1 MFSILTTR
9 FCDILVFPPSAIK
22 WKKDTNKV
30 YGYKMIEMKGEEV
43 DKPASESNIEN
54 NNSTSPME
62 GINEVNIQNNPDID
76 KEDTSLL
83 SIKQESASI
92 CCDGDEEQRSQEGRD
107 PAEAAQMSPVETAT
121 LFLLSRIA
129 LFNKVMCL
137 QNSTSF
143 CIVFHPHS
151 SLSFLSNYVML
162 NISMGSY
169 NV

>member
-1 MFSILTTR
+1 
-9 FCDILVFPPSAIK
+9 
-22 WKKDTNKV
+22 
-30 YGYKMIEMKGEEV
+30 MIEMKGEEV

-54 NNSTSPME
+54 NNSTSPMD

-107 PAEAAQMSPVETAT
+107 AAEAAQMSPVETAT

-143 CIVFHPHS
+143 CIVFHPRSSSS
-151 SLSFLSNYVML
+151 SLKLCYAEYQYGFHLHRNPVFIPPVTTTCLQCLPTETVM
-162 NISMGSY
+162 
-169 NV
+169 

>member
-1 MFSILTTR
+1 
-9 FCDILVFPPSAIK
+9 
-22 WKKDTNKV
+22 
-30 YGYKMIEMKGEEV
+30 MIEMKGEEV

-54 NNSTSPME
+54 NNSTSPMD

-143 CIVFHPHS
+143 CIVFHPRS
-151 SLSFLSNYVML
+151 SILSFLSNYVML
-162 NISMGSY
+162 NVSMGSY
-169 NV
+169 NVLS

>member
-1 MFSILTTR
+1 
-9 FCDILVFPPSAIK
+9 
-22 WKKDTNKV
+22 
-30 YGYKMIEMKGEEV
+30 MIEMKGEEV

-54 NNSTSPME
+54 NNSTSPMD

-83 SIKQESASI
+83 NIKQESASI
-92 CCDGDEEQRSQEGRD
+92 CCDSDEEQRSQEGRD

-137 QNSTSF
+137 QNSRYIF
-143 CIVFHPHS
+143 LHCLS
-151 SLSFLSNYVML
+151 SSQ
-162 NISMGSY
+162 
-169 NV
+169 

>member
-1 MFSILTTR
+1 
-9 FCDILVFPPSAIK
+9 
-22 WKKDTNKV
+22 
-30 YGYKMIEMKGEEV
+30 MIEMKGEEV

-143 CIVFHPHS
+143 CIVFHPRS
-151 SLSFLSNYVML
+151 SILSFLSNYVML
-162 NISMGSY
+162 SVVWVLIMSYLDVRVGSLPLLL
-169 NV
+169 NDVTQS